1 MRSDDVTMMR
11 HTLVLAASIAAGI
24 ATTATGAAAQSYPD
38 KPIRL
43 IVPAGPGGPN
53 DVLARLL
60 AQHLQPRF
68 GATFVVD
75 NRAGAGGLIGAR
87 AAATADPDGY
97 TLLIGNT
104 ATLANIPAFSRT
116 VGYDPVRSF
125 TPVAKITDSYQVLA
139 VRADFPARSVAELI
153 ALAKANPGRLNF
165 SSGGAGNLTH
175 LSGELLKLK
184 AAIDIVHVPYKST
197 AEAVTAVLGDQE
209 QLTFGGISVLLPLL
223 REGKLRALAVTSAGR
238 AGELPDVSTMIE
250 SGVPDYVVTSF
261 FGVVAPVGTPAGI
274 VDRLAR
280 AINAALA
287 DPEMVAGLRRLG
299 AEPGS
304 GSPQEFAAFIASEL
318 AKWQAVAASAGISI
332 D

>member
-1 MRSDDVTMMR
+1 MMK
-11 HTLVLAASIAAGI
+11 HPVALSAWIVACIAI
-24 ATTATGAAAQSYPD
+24 APTTAAAQSYPD

-60 AQHLQPRF
+60 AQHLQGRL
-68 GATFVVD
+68 GATLVVD

-87 AAATADPDGY
+87 AAAAAEPDGY

-116 VGYDPVRSF
+116 AGYDPVKSF
-125 TPVAKITDSYQVLA
+125 APIAKITDSYQVLA
-139 VRADFPARSVAELI
+139 VRADFPTRSVAGLI
-153 ALAKANPGRLNF
+153 ALAKTNPGKLNF

-184 AAIDIVHVPYKST
+184 AVIDIVHVPYKST
-197 AEAVTAVLGDQE
+197 AEAVTAVLGDQV
-209 QLTFGGISVLLPLL
+209 QMTFGGISVLLPLL

-238 AGELPDVSTMIE
+238 AGELPDVPTMIE

-261 FGVVAPVGTPAGI
+261 FGVVAPAGTPAAV
-274 VDRLAR
+274 VDKLAH

-287 DPEMVAGLRRLG
+287 DPEMLAGLRRLG
-299 AEPGS
+299 AEPS
-304 GSPQEFAAFIASEL
+304 SSSPQEFAALIAREL
-318 AKWQAVAASAGISI
+318 GKWQAVAASAGISI